1 MLGRA
6 ACKSIN
12 GTTVNRRMQ
21 EGTLGEQTPTQV
33 RGLRILAADEDEA
46 ALRATAKILRD
57 LGHQVTEFA
66 VGTSEVADA
75 IAREDPDASVVVVH
89 RDDDHALGLIDEIVS
104 FSTGPV
110 VALLDDED
118 TEFIREAAD
127 RGIHAYARPITPDA
141 VQSALEVALRRHAK
155 QAELA
160 EAVDQLETALERRAV
175 IERAKGI
182 LMERHSV
189 DERAAFELLR
199 AKARSTSRSVVDLSR
214 AVLDGHAL
222 LPHKSGD

>member
-1 MLGRA
+1 
-6 ACKSIN
+6 
-12 GTTVNRRMQ
+12 MQ
-21 EGTLGEQTPTQV
+21 ERTSGDETTIQV
-33 RGLRILAADEDEA
+33 RGLRVLAADEDEA
-46 ALRATAKILRD
+46 ALRDTAAILRD
-57 LGHQVTEFA
+57 LGHEVTEFA

-104 FSTGPV
+104 FSSGPV

-118 TEFIREAAD
+118 PDFVRKAAD
-127 RGIHAYARPITPDA
+127 RGIHAYARPIAPDA
-141 VQSALEVALRRHAK
+141 VQSALEVALRRHSE
-155 QAELA
+155 QTQLS

-182 LMERHSV
+182 LMERHNV

-199 AKARSTSRSVVDLSR
+199 AKARSTSRSVVDLAR

-222 LPHKSGD
+222 LPNKNGD

>member
-1 MLGRA
+1 MDEQI
-6 ACKSIN
+6 S
-12 GTTVNRRMQ
+12 
-21 EGTLGEQTPTQV
+21 GEQTTTGV

-46 ALRATAKILRD
+46 ALRETAEILRQ

-66 VGTSEVADA
+66 IGTAEVAEA

-89 RDDDHALGLIDEIVS
+89 RDDEHALGLIDEIVS

-118 TEFIREAAD
+118 PGFIREAAD
-127 RGIHAYARPITPDA
+127 LGIHAYARPIEPDA
-141 VQSALEVALRRHAK
+141 VQSALEVALRRHAE
-155 QAELA
+155 QSELT
-160 EAVDQLETALERRAV
+160 EAVNQLENALERRAI

-182 LMERHSV
+182 LMERHSA

-199 AKARSTSRSVVDLSR
+199 AKARSTNRSVIDLAQ
-214 AVLDGHAL
+214 AVLDGHSL
-222 LPHKSGD
+222 LPNTNGS